1 MRVLEHLVAPRPV
14 RIGIIVVWPIVG
26 GLVVARRPRRNEETR
41 YRRAEA
47 DSAPRTDERYSEQP
61 AALAASD
68 TPDGSS

>member
-1 MRVLEHLVAPRPV
+1 VRALERLFISRPV
-14 RIGIIVVWPIVG
+14 RIGIIVVWLILG
-26 GLVVARRPRRNEETR
+26 GLVARRPRRNEETQ

-47 DSAPRTDERYSEQP
+47 DSVPRTDERYSEQP

>member
-1 MRVLEHLVAPRPV
+1 MKVPEHVFAPRPA
-14 RIGIIVVWPIVG
+14 RIGIIVVWLILG
-26 GLVVARRPRRNEETR
+26 GRVARRPRRNEETR

-47 DSAPRTDERYSEQP
+47 DSVPRTDERYSEQP